1 MEHEVNDN
9 EVFSDSQSFSLT
21 RPSSAASSDMP
32 KVNLRSRRNSLIKR
46 QSTTIDINDT
56 SLLETKQTPIK
67 VIVVNGKCSQNFKTT
82 LEDCVEDCI
91 LEYREEK
98 NSVYVSKPGQTIQIP
113 TGNNRTSNILLREH
127 SANARLSAKSSRR
140 RNSINQYNSQQAL
153 GSARTNV
160 SNNLALP
167 SIALAA
173 TASARIRHQIGQQ
186 QYHFVENISEEQL
199 HVTQISTTPLI
210 EPNTNQSEQASI
222 YPDETISPSP
232 PPEITILSSPT
243 YQRTKRAVSYR
254 ERQKTY
260 LLSDLVMLGP
270 ERYTHVFNL
279 PRHQSQLRPR
289 NENLTE
295 LDRIKQDLFHRY
307 LWTKNPQVSCRICPA
322 INYSRR
328 ATLVI

>member
-1 MEHEVNDN
+1 MIEYTQEEH
-9 EVFSDSQSFSLT
+9 
-21 RPSSAASSDMP
+21 
-32 KVNLRSRRNSLIKR
+32 
-46 QSTTIDINDT
+46 
-56 SLLETKQTPIK
+56 
-67 VIVVNGKCSQNFKTT
+67 
-82 LEDCVEDCI
+82 
-91 LEYREEK
+91 
-98 NSVYVSKPGQTIQIP
+98 SVYVSKPGQTIQIP
-113 TGNNRTSNILLREH
+113 TGNNRPSNILLREH

-140 RNSINQYNSQQAL
+140 QNSINQYNSQQAP

-160 SNNLALP
+160 PNNFALP

-186 QYHFVENISEEQL
+186 KHHLVEDISEEQL
-199 HVTQISTTPLI
+199 QITEIPTTPLI

-232 PPEITILSSPT
+232 PPEITILSSPS
-243 YQRTKRAVSYR
+243 YQRTKRALSYR

-270 ERYTHVFNL
+270 EHYTHVFNL
-279 PRHQSQLRPR
+279 PRHQSRLRPR
-289 NENLTE
+289 TENLSE

-307 LWTKNPQVSCRICPA
+307 LWTKNPQVSCRICPST
-322 INYSRR
+322 NYSRR